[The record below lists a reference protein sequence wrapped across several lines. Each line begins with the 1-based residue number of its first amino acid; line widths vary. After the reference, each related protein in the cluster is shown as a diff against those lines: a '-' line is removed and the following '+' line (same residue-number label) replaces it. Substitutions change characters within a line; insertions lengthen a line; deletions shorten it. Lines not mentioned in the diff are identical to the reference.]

1 VSVRKEY
8 RGAPTAPN
16 GGREWL
22 TAMIQ
27 EAVSHLQ
34 PGDRE
39 GHKYVVGYLLSH
51 CSLAPKE
58 ALEVFDFIDRNGKNA
73 APAGDG

>member
-1 VSVRKEY
+1 MSDVRHIKVSPIEHEALLRLLRVAA
-8 RGAPTAPN
+8 G
-16 GGREWL
+16 
-22 TAMIQ
+22 
-27 EAVSHLQ
+27 AVSHLQ

-58 ALEVFDFIDRNGKNA
+58 ALELFEFIDRNGEKT
-73 APAGDG
+73 APADGG

>member
-1 VSVRKEY
+1 MSGRKEY

-27 EAVSHLQ
+27 EAVSHLL
-34 PGDRE
+34 PGNSE

-58 ALEVFDFIDRNGKNA
+58 ALELFEFIDRNGEKT
-73 APAGDG
+73 APADGG